1 MFINFSAPKSE
12 PNPASV
18 TTISDK
24 FLAVSVANIELQP
37 WAILAK
43 GPPWTRAGVPSIVWT
58 KFGLIASLSIKVNA
72 PSTFKSETVIGLWW
86 RV

>member
-37 WAILAK
+37 
-43 GPPWTRAGVPSIVWT
+43 
-58 KFGLIASLSIKVNA
+58 
-72 PSTFKSETVIGLWW
+72 
-86 RV
+86 

>member
-1 MFINFSAPKSE
+1 MLKLVFTPPCIFKARIVATTTTADGSKPASRALMFINFSAPKSE

-37 WAILAK
+37 
-43 GPPWTRAGVPSIVWT
+43 
-58 KFGLIASLSIKVNA
+58 
-72 PSTFKSETVIGLWW
+72 
-86 RV
+86 